1 MSRNRYLTAGMERVL
16 REMRDQDEE
25 LVYEP
30 KAGWWVGLR
39 RTGGKVALQLLRLCL
54 LHGENFEGGV
64 FERYSLNEEALKI
77 LADDFYIPLIIR
89 HGMGPGVGLVGGDV
103 HCRRKR

>member
-1 MSRNRYLTAGMERVL
+1 MERVL

-39 RTGGKVALQLLRLCL
+39 RTSGKVALQLLRLCL
-54 LHGENFEGGV
+54 LRKEDYQGGV

-77 LADDFYIPLIIR
+77 LEDDSYIPLIVR
-89 HGMGPGVGLVGGDV
+89 NDLGLGVSLTGGDV
-103 HCRRKR
+103 HRRKR